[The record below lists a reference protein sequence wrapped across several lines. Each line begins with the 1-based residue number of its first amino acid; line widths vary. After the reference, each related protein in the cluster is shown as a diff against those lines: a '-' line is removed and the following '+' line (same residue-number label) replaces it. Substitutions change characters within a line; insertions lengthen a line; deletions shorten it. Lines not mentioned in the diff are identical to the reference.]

1 MEMRM
6 EHDALGSLEIP
17 KEVLWGIHTERALRN
32 FKISGRRM
40 PQVLIRALAVVKKAA
55 CRTNRELGLLTPDQ
69 ARAMEQVCD
78 EMIKGEHADSFPLDS
93 LQGGAGTSLHMNVN
107 EVIANRALQILGKDP
122 GDYGA
127 LHPLH
132 QVNLHQSTNDVF
144 PTAVKIAVLWEL
156 KELAPAVAKLQGVM
170 QEKEKEFA
178 KILKIGRTELQNAVP
193 MTQGAEFGAFAEAF
207 GRDRWRIFKCEERI
221 RQINLGGTAIGTGLG
236 APSTYIFRVV
246 EVLREIT
253 GLSLAPFENR
263 VDGTANADA
272 FVEVSGILK
281 AHAVNL
287 IKISEDLRKMN
298 LLKEIYLPALQAG
311 SSLMPGKINPVLLEA
326 VIQTGMKVLA
336 NDFLVAECVS
346 RATFQISEFMP
357 LLANAMLETLDI
369 LKHINPLFADYAA
382 KIESNPEA
390 CQKFFETAREILTA
404 FVPSLGYER
413 CTAIL
418 HEFETSGNT
427 HFIDF
432 LEEKIGKEAVQK
444 QLTPEILMQLGH
456 RHA

>member
-1 MEMRM
+1 MKMRT

-17 KEVLWGIHTERALRN
+17 QESLWGIHTERAIQN

-40 PQVLIRALAVVKKAA
+40 PEVLIRALAVVKKAA
-55 CRTNRELGLLTPDQ
+55 ARSNYELKLLTSDQ
-69 ARAMEQVCD
+69 TQAISQACD
-78 EMIKGEHADSFPLDS
+78 EILNGEHSESFPLDG

-107 EVIANRALQILGKDP
+107 EVIANRALQILGKTL
-122 GDYGA
+122 GDYEVI
-127 LHPLH
+127 HPLH
-132 QVNLHQSTNDVF
+132 HVNLHQSTNDVF
-144 PTAVKIAVLWEL
+144 PTAVRIAMLWEL
-156 KELAPAVAKLQGVM
+156 KDLAPVIAKLQGVM
-170 QEKEKEFA
+170 QEKEKEFS

-236 APSTYIFRVV
+236 APTAYIFRVV

-253 GLSLAPFENR
+253 GLSLTPFENR

-287 IKISEDLRKMN
+287 IKIAEDLRKMN
-298 LLKEIYLPALQAG
+298 LLKEIRLPALQAG

-336 NDFLVAECVS
+336 NDYLVAECVS
-346 RATFQISEFMP
+346 RGTFQISEFMP
-357 LLANAMLETLDI
+357 LFASAMLETLDI
-369 LKHINPLFADYAA
+369 LKHINVLFADYAS
-382 KIESNPEA
+382 KIKSNPEA
-390 CQKFFETAREILTA
+390 CKKYFETAQEILTA

-413 CTAIL
+413 CTEIL
-418 HEFETSGNT
+418 HEFERSGST
-427 HFIDF
+427 HFLDF
-432 LEEKIGKEAVQK
+432 LEEKIGKEAVKK
-444 QLTPEILMQLGH
+444 QLSPEMLMQLGH